1 MDKIKAVIRIADL
14 ERQIAALPAGS
25 ITKKTVKGKVYY
37 YHRWTEDRKRR
48 EKYIPKEEVDIFR
61 EQIQQRKALE
71 IELKELKTTL
81 PKATTPD
88 VSIQSFATHIRTGEA
103 LRSFSASVRQFKKRE
118 CFWQLHDYIYGEQQ
132 DRVFILYGLRRTGK
146 TTMVRQIFE
155 EMSDTDLAKAAF
167 IQVTAKDTLADVNHD
182 LKTLEEQGFRYVFL
196 DEVTLMEDFIEGAA
210 LIADVF
216 AACGIMDAL
225 QSRELFCKNAQSIF
239 LLCAAWRLLYTFQ
252 HLLCLKLC

>member
-88 VSIQSFATHIRTGEA
+88 VSIKSFAFTDGGTFISTRTFLMDRMSSIIPSA
-103 LRSFSASVRQFKKRE
+103 ASASETNSNLPSGFGQLESIIVSS
-118 CFWQLHDYIYGEQQ
+118 CFG
-132 DRVFILYGLRRTGK
+132 R
-146 TTMVRQIFE
+146 
-155 EMSDTDLAKAAF
+155 
-167 IQVTAKDTLADVNHD
+167 
-182 LKTLEEQGFRYVFL
+182 FRYSSSVMKGMKGWSSFML
-196 DEVTLMEDFIEGAA
+196 V
-210 LIADVF
+210 V
-216 AACGIMDAL
+216 
-225 QSRELFCKNAQSIF
+225 KP
-239 LLCAAWRLLYTFQ
+239 
-252 HLLCLKLC
+252 